1 MSFGLRV
8 RQCPR
13 SGIPRAVKNWSP
25 SACSSSIFFGA
36 TTARTD
42 RPPALF
48 CRSRILMVLPAPG
61 SATMRCQERLS
72 QASCSIA
79 WNLRAKAV
87 SMKMSF
93 LKGECVIVA
102 APLATR
108 SERVR
113 HVQDDQVR
121 HPGRLAVGSRVQV
134 SWPRYLLSAQR
145 RWLDECPG
153 VGDPIDGFARFDES
167 LRCGV
172 CVLTLVLATW
182 DIRSQK
188 SRFHSYEF
196 PQPSL
201 CVCEINRASRY
212 IENCSP

>member
-13 SGIPRAVKNWSP
+13 SGSPKALKNWSP
-25 SACSSSIFFGA
+25 SACSSSMFFGA

-93 LKGECVIVA
+93 LKGECVIVM
-102 APLATR
+102 APQALH
-108 SERVR
+108 SEQVR
-113 HVQDDQVR
+113 HGQDDQVR
-121 HPGRLAVGSRVQV
+121 HLERLVVGSRVQV
-134 SWPRYLLSAQR
+134 SWPRYLLSAQK

-153 VGDPIDGFARFDES
+153 AGDPTDALAHLLES
-167 LRCGV
+167 LCFDGGEPFLLRPECEHGLTALARGRDDAAPHRV
-172 CVLTLVLATW
+172 CAWLWLPT
-182 DIRSQK
+182 
-188 SRFHSYEF
+188 H
-196 PQPSL
+196 
-201 CVCEINRASRY
+201 
-212 IENCSP
+212 